1 MLNFGSY
8 LLSSAY
14 SSILPLFNLGSS
26 VASVSNAGDS
36 LNAIP
41 VAIFTLFG
49 FFWFITL
56 ALGILIYV
64 SMWKVFVKA
73 GKPGWASLIPI
84 YNVIVLFE
92 ITNKPTW
99 WIILMFIPFVNIV
112 IAFILTHDLAI
123 SFGKDIGF
131 AIGLILLPYVFY
143 PILAFSDAKYV
154 GINSN
159 NAMSNK

>member
-1 MLNFGSY
+1 MLNFSSY

-56 ALGILIYV
+56 ALGILIFV
-64 SMWKVFVKA
+64 SLWKIFVKA
-73 GKPGWASLIPI
+73 GKPGWASFIPI
-84 YNVIVLFE
+84 YNTILLLE

-112 IAFILTHDLAI
+112 IAFMLTYDLAV

-131 AIGLILLPYVFY
+131 TIGLILLPYVFY
-143 PILAFSDAKYV
+143 PILAFGDSQYI

-159 NAMSNK
+159 MASV